1 VKTRLLVWTVRAMI
15 TVILIGGVA
24 WVGLHEV
31 RPAGP
36 VYAQARPMNVQVVS
50 LDWKWLF
57 IYPEQ
62 GVATVNELVIPA
74 GGRVHF
80 ELTSSGAMNSFF
92 VPRLGTQ
99 IDTMAGMITQLDLQA
114 DHPGTYRGLS
124 ARYGGKGLPD
134 MRFTVYAVS
143 AGEFAQWVERAKN
156 AGPVL
161 DAAAYADL
169 TTPSGAVPAFR
180 FRAVGPGLFSAIVM
194 AGQ

>member
-1 VKTRLLVWTVRAMI
+1 MTRFLGLAVRAMV

-31 RPAGP
+31 HPGNP
-36 VYAQARPMNVQVVS
+36 VSGEARPVTVQVVS

-62 GVATVNELVIPA
+62 GVATINELVIPA
-74 GGRVHF
+74 GRRVHF
-80 ELTSSGAMNSFF
+80 YLTSSGTMNSFF
-92 VPRLGTQ
+92 VPRLASRAR
-99 IDTMAGMITQLDLQA
+99 TMPGMVTELDLRA
-114 DHPGTYRGLS
+114 EHAGTYGGLS

-134 MRFTVYAVS
+134 MRFTVEAVS
-143 AGEFAQWVERAKN
+143 GDEFAQWVETAKK
-156 AGPVL
+156 ATQVL

-169 TTPSGAVPAFR
+169 CTPSAAVPAFR
-180 FRAVGPGLFSAIVM
+180 FRAVTPGLFSAIAM